1 MGRGK
6 GEGRGRGAW
15 CGDMVVGTWKGRMVW
30 GVMKWAWVRISSS
43 ALYY

>member
-1 MGRGK
+1 MVWGHGS
-6 GEGRGRGAW
+6 
-15 CGDMVVGTWKGRMVW
+15 GDMEGAHGW